1 MSLNA
6 SFEERV
12 SARSG
17 QLSTAEREV
26 TRFFQQNREEVLI
39 ASAASLASKIGTSNA
54 TVVRTALALGYASL
68 ADMRRQLADEI
79 RADLSPASRLE
90 RTLGSVGDAL
100 EAAFHSTLAI
110 HVEALENLRRNVS
123 PALFAS
129 AVNEIRGARRAVIF
143 GIGPS
148 AAMANYFAMQL
159 GRFGIEADTITH
171 TGLSIADDLN
181 RLRGGDVV
189 IILAY
194 SRVYLELD
202 AVLHRIADVRAKSI
216 LITDTL
222 AAALRHRM
230 DVILPVERGRVDS
243 FSMHTATLAIIE
255 ALLVGI
261 ATARPRDVLTSLR
274 RINRLRAM
282 VAGRDT
288 ELGNDLKRKS
298 TGTKRRRKPADRAA
312 DPVPEDTT
320 ARS

>member
-159 GRFGIEADTITH
+159 GRFGIEADTITQPDSRSRMIS
-171 TGLSIADDLN
+171 TAFAAATWSLSWL
-181 RLRGGDVV
+181 
-189 IILAY
+189 
-194 SRVYLELD
+194 
-202 AVLHRIADVRAKSI
+202 
-216 LITDTL
+216 TL
-222 AAALRHRM
+222 ASTWSSTRFCTASPMFVQSRSLSPIHWLRHS
-230 DVILPVERGRVDS
+230 G
-243 FSMHTATLAIIE
+243 TAWT
-255 ALLVGI
+255 
-261 ATARPRDVLTSLR
+261 
-274 RINRLRAM
+274 
-282 VAGRDT
+282 
-288 ELGNDLKRKS
+288 
-298 TGTKRRRKPADRAA
+298 
-312 DPVPEDTT
+312 
-320 ARS
+320 